1 MRLPKKYKKCKAE
14 HRVERQQNY
23 ITFHTLIMM
32 MLKILVMMTMILAMM
47 MTIIILIIIVSAK
60 VQRRRHY
67 NLSHTSSTAGLP
79 SPILTP

>member
-23 ITFHTLIMM
+23 MTFHTLIMM
-32 MLKILVMMTMILAMM
+32 MLKIMMMMILAMM
-47 MTIIILIIIVSAK
+47 MTIIIIIIIVSAK

>member
-23 ITFHTLIMM
+23 MTFHTLIMM
-32 MLKILVMMTMILAMM
+32 MLKIMMMMILAMM
-47 MTIIILIIIVSAK
+47 MTIIILIIIVDAK